1 MTWSSEENSEQE
13 THWVECVLRTEE
25 RGSGIVLDRGTK
37 VRRHAL
43 QLREIK
49 FMLGNQI
56 IKHYYNTMDMF
67 LN

>member
-1 MTWSSEENSEQE
+1 M
-13 THWVECVLRTEE
+13 ECVLRTEE

-43 QLREIK
+43 QLRELTVRWGK
-49 FMLGNQI
+49 QI